1 LTLDWDA
8 AEYEVV
14 SVPHVGW
21 GMGLL
26 GRALER
32 RSLRGNETAIDA
44 GCGTGKITELL
55 LRHLPDGTVVA
66 VDASAAMVEAARERF
81 VGDGRVRV
89 EQQDLVQLQ
98 VQRPVDLVFSTAT
111 FHWIQDHERLFG
123 RLARALKPGGRLVVQ
138 CGGKGNIAR
147 VMEATQEV
155 MDGER
160 FRDFFEGW
168 EDPWNFADAET
179 TRARLEAAGFE
190 EVETWLQDEVTRFGS
205 RDELARFL
213 KTVVLGWHLERLPE
227 SDHQCFAAAVAE
239 KVAAAED
246 TFTIDYVRLNILATR
261 GRKP

>member
-1 LTLDWDA
+1 VTLEWDA

-21 GMGLL
+21 GVGLL
-26 GRALER
+26 GHALER
-32 RSLRGNETAIDA
+32 WPLRGDETAIDA

-55 LRHLPDGTVVA
+55 LRHLPDGTVLA

-81 VGDGRVRV
+81 AGDGRVQV
-89 EQQDLVQLQ
+89 EQQDLVRLQ
-98 VQRPVDLVFSTAT
+98 VERLVDLVFSTAT
-111 FHWIQDHERLFG
+111 FHWIQDHEGLFG

-138 CGGKGNIAR
+138 CGGKNNIAR
-147 VMEATQEV
+147 VTGAMQEV

-168 EDPWNFADAET
+168 AGPWNFADAET
-179 TRARLEAAGFE
+179 TKVRLEAAGFE
-190 EVETWLQDEVTRFGS
+190 EVETWLQEESARFDS
-205 RDELARFL
+205 REELARFL
-213 KTVVLGWHLERLPE
+213 KTVVLGRHLERLPE
-227 SDHQCFAAAVAE
+227 ADHQPFADAVA
-239 KVAAAED
+239 KKAAAAEG

>member
-1 LTLDWDA
+1 MTLEWDA

-21 GMGLL
+21 GGGLL
-26 GRALER
+26 RRALER
-32 RSLRGNETAIDA
+32 RPLRGDETAIDA

-55 LRHLPDGTVVA
+55 LRHLSDGTVLA

-81 VGDGRVRV
+81 AGDGRVRV

-98 VQRPVDLVFSTAT
+98 VERLVDLVFSTAT

-147 VMEATQEV
+147 VIGVTQEA

-160 FRDFFEGW
+160 FRGFFEGW

-179 TRARLEAAGFE
+179 TSARLEAAGFE

-213 KTVVLGWHLERLPE
+213 KTVVLGRHLERLPE
-227 SDHQCFAAAVAE
+227 SDHQPFADAVAE
-239 KVAAAED
+239 KAASAEG
-246 TFTIDYVRLNILATR
+246 TFTRDYVRLNILATR

>member
-1 LTLDWDA
+1 LTLEWDA

-21 GMGLL
+21 GVGLL

-32 RSLRGNETAIDA
+32 RPLRGDEVAIDA

-55 LRHLPDGTVVA
+55 LRHLPDGTVLA
-66 VDASAAMVEAARERF
+66 VDASAAMVEAARKRF
-81 VGDGRVRV
+81 AGDGRVRV

-98 VQRPVDLVFSTAT
+98 VERPVELIFSTAT
-111 FHWIQDHERLFG
+111 FHWIQDHQRLFG

-147 VMEATQEV
+147 MMGAAEEV

-160 FRDFFEGW
+160 FR
-168 EDPWNFADAET
+168 
-179 TRARLEAAGFE
+179 EAAGFE

-213 KTVVLGWHLERLPE
+213 KTVVLGRHLERLPE
-227 SDHQCFAAAVAE
+227 SEHQPFADAVTE
-239 KVAAAED
+239 KAAAEED
-246 TFTIDYVRLNILATR
+246 ALTIDYVRLNILANR
-261 GRKP
+261 GRES

>member
-1 LTLDWDA
+1 VTLEWDA

-21 GMGLL
+21 GVGLL

-32 RSLRGNETAIDA
+32 WPLRGDETAIDA

-55 LRHLPDGTVVA
+55 LRHLPDGTVLA

-81 VGDGRVRV
+81 AGDGRVQV
-89 EQQDLVQLQ
+89 EQQDLVRLQ
-98 VQRPVDLVFSTAT
+98 VERLVDLVFSTAT
-111 FHWIQDHERLFG
+111 FHWIQDHEGLFG

-138 CGGKGNIAR
+138 CGGKNNIAR
-147 VMEATQEV
+147 VTGAMQEV

-168 EDPWNFADAET
+168 AGPWNFADAET
-179 TRARLEAAGFE
+179 TKVRLEAAGFE
-190 EVETWLQDEVTRFGS
+190 EVETWLQEESARFDS
-205 RDELARFL
+205 REELARFL
-213 KTVVLGWHLERLPE
+213 KTVVLGRHLERLPE
-227 SDHQCFAAAVAE
+227 ADHQPFADAVA
-239 KVAAAED
+239 KKAAAAEG

>member
-1 LTLDWDA
+1 LTLEWDA

-21 GMGLL
+21 GVGLL

-32 RSLRGNETAIDA
+32 QPLRGDEVAIDA

-55 LRHLPDGTVVA
+55 LRRLPDGTVLA
-66 VDASAAMVEAARERF
+66 VDASAAMVEVARKRF
-81 VGDGRVRV
+81 AGDGRVRV
-89 EQQDLVQLQ
+89 EQQDLVQLE
-98 VQRPVDLVFSTAT
+98 VERPVDLIFSTAT
-111 FHWIQDHERLFG
+111 FHWIQDHQRLFG

-147 VMEATQEV
+147 VIGAAEEV

-160 FRDFFEGW
+160 FRDFFEDW
-168 EDPWNFADAET
+168 ESPWNFADAET

-190 EVETWLQDEVTRFGS
+190 EVETWLQDEVTRFAS

-213 KTVVLGWHLERLPE
+213 KTVVLGRHLERLPE
-227 SDHQCFAAAVAE
+227 SEHQPFADAVTEKAAAV
-239 KVAAAED
+239 ED
-246 TFTIDYVRLNILATR
+246 ALTIDYVRLNILANR
-261 GRKP
+261 GRES

>member
-1 LTLDWDA
+1 MTLEWDA

-32 RSLRGNETAIDA
+32 RPLRGNETAIDA

-81 VGDGRVRV
+81 VGNGRVRV

-98 VQRPVDLVFSTAT
+98 VERQIDLVFSTAT

-160 FRDFFEGW
+160 FRDFLEGW
-168 EDPWNFADAET
+168 EDLWNFADAET

-213 KTVVLGWHLERLPE
+213 KTVVLGRHLERLPE

>member
-1 LTLDWDA
+1 MTLEWEA
-8 AEYEVV
+8 AEYEVM

-21 GMGLL
+21 GVGLL
-26 GRALER
+26 RRALER
-32 RSLRGNETAIDA
+32 PLRGDEAAIDA

-55 LRHLPDGTVVA
+55 LWHLPDGTVLA

-81 VGDGRVRV
+81 AGDGRVRV

-98 VQRPVDLVFSTAT
+98 VQRPVDLIFSTAT

-123 RLARALKPGGRLVVQ
+123 WLARALKPGGRLVVQ

-147 VMEATQEV
+147 MMGAAEEV
-155 MDGER
+155 MNRER

-168 EDPWNFADAET
+168 EGPWNFADAET
-179 TRARLEAAGFE
+179 TGERLEAAGFE

-213 KTVVLGWHLERLPE
+213 KTVVLGRHLERLPK
-227 SDHQCFAAAVAE
+227 SDHQLFTDAVAGKAAAT
-239 KVAAAED
+239 ED
-246 TFTIDYVRLNILATR
+246 ALSIDYVRLNILATR
-261 GRKP
+261 GREL

>member
-1 LTLDWDA
+1 MTLEWDA

-26 GRALER
+26 GHALER
-32 RSLRGNETAIDA
+32 RPLGGDEAAIDA

-55 LRHLPDGTVVA
+55 LRHLPHGTILA
-66 VDASAAMVEAARERF
+66 VDASAAMVEAARKRF
-81 VGDGRVRV
+81 AGDRRVQV
-89 EQQDLVQLQ
+89 EPQDLVQLQ
-98 VQRPVDLVFSTAT
+98 VERPVDLIFSTAT

-123 RLARALKPGGRLVVQ
+123 RLARALKPGGSLVVQ

-147 VMEATQEV
+147 VIGATEEV

-168 EDPWNFADAET
+168 AGPWNFADAET

-190 EVETWLQDEVTRFGS
+190 EVETWLQEEVAQFDSG
-205 RDELARFL
+205 DELTRFL
-213 KTVVLGWHLERLPE
+213 KTVVLGRHLERLPE
-227 SDHQCFAAAVAE
+227 AEHQPFADAVAG
-239 KVAAAED
+239 KIAAAED
-246 TFTIDYVRLNILATR
+246 ALTVDYVRLNILATR
-261 GRKP
+261 RREL

>member
-1 LTLDWDA
+1 MTLEWDA

-81 VGDGRVRV
+81 VGNGRVRV

-98 VQRPVDLVFSTAT
+98 VERPVDLVFSTAT

-160 FRDFFEGW
+160 FRDFLEGW
-168 EDPWNFADAET
+168 EDLWNFADAET

-213 KTVVLGWHLERLPE
+213 KTVVLGRHLERLPE

>member
-1 LTLDWDA
+1 VTLEWDA

-21 GMGLL
+21 GVGLL

-32 RSLRGNETAIDA
+32 RPLRGDETAIDA

-55 LRHLPDGTVVA
+55 LRHLPDGTVLA
-66 VDASAAMVEAARERF
+66 VDASTAMVEAARERF
-81 VGDGRVRV
+81 AGDERVWV
-89 EQQDLVQLQ
+89 EQQDLAQLQ
-98 VQRPVDLVFSTAT
+98 VERPVDLVFSTAT
-111 FHWIQDHERLFG
+111 FHWIQDHARLFG
-123 RLARALKPGGRLVVQ
+123 RLAQALKPGARMVVQ

-147 VMEATQEV
+147 VMGATQEV

-179 TRARLEAAGFE
+179 TKVRLEAAGFE
-190 EVETWLQDEVTRFGS
+190 EVETWLQDEVTWFSS

-213 KTVVLGWHLERLPE
+213 KTVVLGRHLERLPE
-227 SDHQCFAAAVAE
+227 SDHQPFADAVAE
-239 KVAAAED
+239 KAAAAED
-246 TFTIDYVRLNILATR
+246 TITIDYVRLNILATR

>member
-1 LTLDWDA
+1 LTLEWDA

-21 GMGLL
+21 GVGLL

-32 RSLRGNETAIDA
+32 RPLGGDETAIDA

-55 LRHLPDGTVVA
+55 LQYLPDGTVLA

-81 VGDGRVRV
+81 AGDGRVRV

-98 VQRPVDLVFSTAT
+98 VERPVDLVFSTAT

-123 RLARALKPGGRLVVQ
+123 QLAWALKPGGRLVVQ

-147 VMEATQEV
+147 VMDATEEV

-160 FRDFFEGW
+160 FRDLFEGW

-190 EVETWLQDEVTRFGS
+190 EVETWLQDEVTRFGA
-205 RDELARFL
+205 RDELASFL
-213 KTVVLGWHLERLPE
+213 KTVVLGRHLERLPE
-227 SDHQCFAAAVAE
+227 ASHKPFADAVAG
-239 KVAAAED
+239 KIAAAED
-246 TFTIDYVRLNILATR
+246 ALTIDYVRLNILATR
-261 GRKP
+261 GREP

>member
-1 LTLDWDA
+1 LTLEWDA

-21 GMGLL
+21 GVGLL

-32 RSLRGNETAIDA
+32 WPLRGDETAIDA

-55 LRHLPDGTVVA
+55 LRHLPGGKVLA

-81 VGDGRVRV
+81 AGDGRVRV

-98 VQRPVDLVFSTAT
+98 VQGPVDLIFSTAT

-138 CGGKGNIAR
+138 CGGKGNIAH
-147 VMEATQEV
+147 MMGAAAEV

-160 FRDFFEGW
+160 FQDYFEGW
-168 EDPWNFADAET
+168 EGPWNFADADT
-179 TRARLEAAGFE
+179 TGTRLEAAGFE

-213 KTVVLGWHLERLPE
+213 KTVVLGRHLERLPE
-227 SDHQCFAAAVAE
+227 SEHQPFADEVAE
-239 KVAAAED
+239 KAAATED
-246 TFTIDYVRLNILATR
+246 GLTMRYVRLNISASR
-261 GRKP
+261 GREP

>member
-1 LTLDWDA
+1 MTLEWDA

-21 GMGLL
+21 GVGLL
-26 GRALER
+26 RRALER
-32 RSLRGNETAIDA
+32 PLRGDEAAIDA

-55 LRHLPDGTVVA
+55 LRHLPHGTVLA

-81 VGDGRVRV
+81 AGDGRVRV
-89 EQQDLVQLQ
+89 EQQDLVQLR
-98 VQRPVDLVFSTAT
+98 VQRPVDLIFSTAT

-123 RLARALKPGGRLVVQ
+123 RLVRALKPGGRLVVQ

-147 VMEATQEV
+147 MMGAAEEV
-155 MDGER
+155 MNRER

-168 EDPWNFADAET
+168 EGPWNFADAET
-179 TRARLEAAGFE
+179 TGERLEAAGFE

-213 KTVVLGWHLERLPE
+213 KTVVLGRHLERLPK
-227 SDHQCFAAAVAE
+227 SDHQLFTDAVAGKAAAT
-239 KVAAAED
+239 ED
-246 TFTIDYVRLNILATR
+246 ALSIDYVRLNILAAR
-261 GRKP
+261 RREL

>member
-1 LTLDWDA
+1 VTLEWDA

-21 GMGLL
+21 GVGLL

-32 RSLRGNETAIDA
+32 RPLRGDETAIDA

-55 LRHLPDGTVVA
+55 LRHLPGGTVLA

-81 VGDGRVRV
+81 AGDGRVRV
-89 EQQDLVQLQ
+89 EQQDLVRLQ
-98 VQRPVDLVFSTAT
+98 VERPVDLIFSTAT
-111 FHWIQDHERLFG
+111 FHWIQDHEGLFG

-147 VMEATQEV
+147 VMGATEEV
-155 MDGER
+155 MDDER

-190 EVETWLQDEVTRFGS
+190 EVETWLQDEVTRFDS
-205 RDELARFL
+205 IDELARFL
-213 KTVVLGWHLERLPE
+213 KTVVLGRHLERLPE
-227 SDHQCFAAAVAE
+227 AIHKSFADAVAE
-239 KVAAAED
+239 KAAAAESA
-246 TFTIDYVRLNILATR
+246 FTIDYVRLNILATR

>member
-1 LTLDWDA
+1 LTLEWDA

-21 GMGLL
+21 GVGLL

-32 RSLRGNETAIDA
+32 RPLGGDETAIDA

-55 LRHLPDGTVVA
+55 LQYLPDGTVLA

-81 VGDGRVRV
+81 AGDGRVRV

-98 VQRPVDLVFSTAT
+98 VERPVDLVFSTAT

-147 VMEATQEV
+147 VMGATEEV

-160 FRDFFEGW
+160 FRDLFEGW

-190 EVETWLQDEVTRFGS
+190 EVETWLQDEVTRFGA
-205 RDELARFL
+205 RDELASFL
-213 KTVVLGWHLERLPE
+213 KTVVLGRHLERLPE
-227 SDHQCFAAAVAE
+227 ASHKPFADAVAG
-239 KVAAAED
+239 KIAAAED
-246 TFTIDYVRLNILATR
+246 ALTIDYVRLNILATR
-261 GRKP
+261 GREP